1 MTKFFSELTKN
12 IFLQKG
18 RIGNVCLDESLVP
31 AQEYTSTVKKL
42 LRVFDNH
49 ACIAVNNEQYENILV
64 LTRRSIIK
72 DLGSI
77 KHTTKH
83 IVEGKKNLLG
93 WDDNQYVVIKPIYR
107 VKGELLK
114 ITEKS
119 EFGAYWVNNKE
130 SIYEAIK
137 SEINN
142 PDSIIELSEL
152 LRKLGT

>member
-83 IVEGKKNLLG
+83 IVEGKK
-93 WDDNQYVVIKPIYR
+93 IY
-107 VKGELLK
+107 
-114 ITEKS
+114 
-119 EFGAYWVNNKE
+119 
-130 SIYEAIK
+130 
-137 SEINN
+137 
-142 PDSIIELSEL
+142 
-152 LRKLGT
+152 